1 MSVLGKMRHRVAL
14 QSATN
19 TTDAGGGLAQV
30 WETITHIYASIE
42 PKNGSESYR
51 QGQIQDKTTHEI
63 TMRYRANIS
72 TKYRIKYGTRLFN
85 INHIKNI
92 DERDRFLLLT
102 CEEGVAV

>member
-1 MSVLGKMRHRVAL
+1 MSIVGKMRHRVHL

-19 TTDAGGGLAQV
+19 TTDTGGGLAQV
-30 WETITHIYASIE
+30 WADVDKVYVSIE
-42 PKNGSESYR
+42 PKNGSESFR
-51 QGQIQDKTTHEI
+51 QGQIQDKTTHEL
-63 TMRYRANIS
+63 TMRYRTDID
-72 TKYRIKYGTRLFN
+72 TKYRIKYGARLFN

>member
-1 MSVLGKMRHRVAL
+1 VRSLGSLRHRVQL
-14 QSATN
+14 QSQTN
-19 TTDAGGGLAQV
+19 TTDTGGGIAQV
-30 WETITHIYASIE
+30 WTTIANVYCSIA
-42 PKNGSESYR
+42 PKTGSESYR

-63 TMRYRANIS
+63 AMRYRASID

-92 DERDRFLLLT
+92 DERNRYLLLT